1 MDTAK
6 IFENGR
12 SQAVRLPQKYR
23 FNADEV
29 VIQRLG
35 DAVLLVPKESLW
47 NTFMDGVNSF
57 TEDIFE
63 NGRDQGGRRSG
74 IAYDVYAGY
83 QHLHLCDEE
92 QTGKGTAAVPRGAGR
107 RALHFLYHAGRIGVW
122 HEA

>member
-47 NTFMDGVNSF
+47 NTFIDGVNSF

-63 NGRDQGGRRSG
+63 NGRDQGG
-74 IAYDVYAGY
+74 
-83 QHLHLCDEE
+83 QEE
-92 QTGKGTAAVPRGAGR
+92 RDS
-107 RALHFLYHAGRIGVW
+107 L
-122 HEA
+122 

>member
-23 FNADEV
+23 FQADEV
-29 VIQRLG
+29 IIQKLG

-47 NTFMDGVNSF
+47 NTFLDGANSF

-63 NGRDQGGRRSG
+63 NGRDQGAQEDRES
-74 IAYDVYAGY
+74 
-83 QHLHLCDEE
+83 L
-92 QTGKGTAAVPRGAGR
+92 
-107 RALHFLYHAGRIGVW
+107 
-122 HEA
+122 

>member
-47 NTFMDGVNSF
+47 NTFMEGVNCF

-63 NGRDQGGRRSG
+63 NGRDQGG
-74 IAYDVYAGY
+74 
-83 QHLHLCDEE
+83 QEE
-92 QTGKGTAAVPRGAGR
+92 RDS
-107 RALHFLYHAGRIGVW
+107 L
-122 HEA
+122 

>member
-23 FNADEV
+23 FQADEV
-29 VIQRLG
+29 VIQKLG

-63 NGRDQGGRRSG
+63 NGRDQGAQEDRES
-74 IAYDVYAGY
+74 
-83 QHLHLCDEE
+83 L
-92 QTGKGTAAVPRGAGR
+92 
-107 RALHFLYHAGRIGVW
+107 
-122 HEA
+122 

>member
-47 NTFMDGVNSF
+47 NTFMDGVTSF

-63 NGRDQGGRRSG
+63 NGRDQGG
-74 IAYDVYAGY
+74 
-83 QHLHLCDEE
+83 QEE
-92 QTGKGTAAVPRGAGR
+92 RDS
-107 RALHFLYHAGRIGVW
+107 L
-122 HEA
+122 

>member
-63 NGRDQGGRRSG
+63 NGRDQGG
-74 IAYDVYAGY
+74 
-83 QHLHLCDEE
+83 QEE
-92 QTGKGTAAVPRGAGR
+92 RDS
-107 RALHFLYHAGRIGVW
+107 L
-122 HEA
+122 

>member
-57 TEDIFE
+57 TEYIFE
-63 NGRDQGGRRSG
+63 NARDQGG
-74 IAYDVYAGY
+74 AG
-83 QHLHLCDEE
+83 
-92 QTGKGTAAVPRGAGR
+92 GAG
-107 RALHFLYHAGRIGVW
+107 
-122 HEA
+122 

>member
-47 NTFMDGVNSF
+47 NSFMDGVNSF

-63 NGRDQGGRRSG
+63 NGRDQGG
-74 IAYDVYAGY
+74 
-83 QHLHLCDEE
+83 QEE
-92 QTGKGTAAVPRGAGR
+92 RDS
-107 RALHFLYHAGRIGVW
+107 L
-122 HEA
+122 

>member
-63 NGRDQGGRRSG
+63 NGRDQWG
-74 IAYDVYAGY
+74 
-83 QHLHLCDEE
+83 QEE
-92 QTGKGTAAVPRGAGR
+92 RDS
-107 RALHFLYHAGRIGVW
+107 L
-122 HEA
+122 

>member
-57 TEDIFE
+57 SEDIFE
-63 NGRDQGGRRSG
+63 NGRDQGG
-74 IAYDVYAGY
+74 
-83 QHLHLCDEE
+83 QEE
-92 QTGKGTAAVPRGAGR
+92 RDS
-107 RALHFLYHAGRIGVW
+107 L
-122 HEA
+122 

>member
-1 MDTAK
+1 METAK

-47 NTFMDGVNSF
+47 NTFLDGVNSF
-57 TEDIFE
+57 TDDIFE
-63 NGRDQGGRRSG
+63 NGRDQGG
-74 IAYDVYAGY
+74 
-83 QHLHLCDEE
+83 QEE
-92 QTGKGTAAVPRGAGR
+92 RDN
-107 RALHFLYHAGRIGVW
+107 L
-122 HEA
+122 

>member
-47 NTFMDGVNSF
+47 TTFMDGLNSF
-57 TEDIFE
+57 TDDIFE
-63 NGRDQGGRRSG
+63 NGRDQGG
-74 IAYDVYAGY
+74 
-83 QHLHLCDEE
+83 QEE
-92 QTGKGTAAVPRGAGR
+92 RDS
-107 RALHFLYHAGRIGVW
+107 L
-122 HEA
+122 